1 MLIVFLVV
9 SAISLIANT
18 SVKNRF
24 TSYVVNKQE
33 RQTNEIV
40 ESIQLKYE
48 EDKSFDTSYLS
59 ILGMNA
65 LEKGMIIVVL
75 DDKKNT
81 IWSAYE
87 HNNGLCQDM
96 IMNMQSNMYSYSDK
110 WKGNY
115 EEKSFPITYGEKAIG
130 YVTTGFIGPY
140 YFNDEEL
147 NFIESL
153 NKMFL
158 IIGIFSLLAALALGI
173 FMSYR
178 ISKPLD
184 KIAKKALL
192 LSQGKYKERLSNDS
206 NTREISIL
214 TETINNL
221 SEALE
226 NKDELRKQLTQD
238 VAHELRTPLTSVQ
251 GHMEAMIDGIWPMNK
266 ERLSSCYEEILRIK
280 RLIGGI
286 DVLSVIENENVL
298 IVKKE
303 FDVSKLITRLVH
315 NYEAE
320 FVTKN
325 INFKY
330 TVKSIIIHADED
342 KMSQVF
348 NNLLSNAIKYIEPG
362 GQISIDIQKQH
373 NSIEIIVKDTG
384 IGINESDISHIFERF
399 YRADKSRNSK
409 TGGMGVGLTIT
420 KKIVNAHGGTIRVN
434 SEVGVGTEFT
444 IILPD

>member
-1 MLIVFLVV
+1 MLIVFIVV

-33 RQTNEIV
+33 KQTNEIV

-65 LEKGMIIVVL
+65 LEKGMILVVL

-87 HNNGLCQDM
+87 HNNGLCRDM
-96 IMNMQSNMYSYSDK
+96 IKNMQSNMYSYSDK
-110 WKGNY
+110 WEGDY
-115 EEKSFPITYGEKAIG
+115 EEKSFPITYGDKTIG

-158 IIGIFSLLAALALGI
+158 LIGIFSLLAALALGI

-192 LSQGKYKERLSNDS
+192 LSQGKYKERLFLI
-206 NTREISIL
+206 RL
-214 TETINNL
+214 MR
-221 SEALE
+221 AL
-226 NKDELRKQLTQD
+226 
-238 VAHELRTPLTSVQ
+238 P
-251 GHMEAMIDGIWPMNK
+251 
-266 ERLSSCYEEILRIK
+266 
-280 RLIGGI
+280 
-286 DVLSVIENENVL
+286 
-298 IVKKE
+298 
-303 FDVSKLITRLVH
+303 
-315 NYEAE
+315 
-320 FVTKN
+320 
-325 INFKY
+325 
-330 TVKSIIIHADED
+330 
-342 KMSQVF
+342 
-348 NNLLSNAIKYIEPG
+348 
-362 GQISIDIQKQH
+362 
-373 NSIEIIVKDTG
+373 
-384 IGINESDISHIFERF
+384 
-399 YRADKSRNSK
+399 
-409 TGGMGVGLTIT
+409 
-420 KKIVNAHGGTIRVN
+420 
-434 SEVGVGTEFT
+434 
-444 IILPD
+444 